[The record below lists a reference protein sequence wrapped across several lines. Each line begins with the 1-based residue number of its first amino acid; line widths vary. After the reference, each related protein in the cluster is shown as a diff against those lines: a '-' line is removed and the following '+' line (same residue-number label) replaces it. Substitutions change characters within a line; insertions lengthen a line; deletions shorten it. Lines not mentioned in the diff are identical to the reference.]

1 VDDVLARDDLATLV
15 AGAGPQVVLVLTTQ
29 QAPEVMAELQ
39 RWLPRDHL
47 AQLVLSRMQEEE
59 AYALV
64 DKVLQR
70 PLRQQE
76 WETVRRVAEMLGWH
90 PEGVR
95 LAAAMTQDEP
105 EGPRGKA
112 EGTGW
117 AGVLALLQEEGLRTE
132 GWDPLRRL
140 VERQWER
147 LGPMRR
153 KWVER
158 LVWRTERGGPLEEP
172 LAAAIWEVE
181 PAAARL
187 RLRNLEQVGML
198 ERVAVHPVEWWR
210 ERELEMWRVTPVVY
224 RLHRDQAGTLRKVQ
238 HQLDR
243 TLWRARTLTSRPW
256 QRHVMPPMPLSLA
269 LAGGIPNLLVVLPR
283 LLVEG
288 IVKGLARLKGK
299 GEQVRQWSQR
309 MTLGLPSSRLRARWE
324 QLWLQPTEEVELLY
338 VEVGWTVSA
347 MTALETLTA
356 LGLIGLGLL
365 SVSRLPFLPPLVMA
379 GLRLLPTLQAATP
392 WIVAA
397 LWIGMGVFLAK
408 LIWLCVLYGVRTWD
422 LALVVHL
429 ALALSWPLQWL
440 GPVRRERERLKDAWE
455 RGKSV

>member
-1 VDDVLARDDLATLV
+1 
-15 AGAGPQVVLVLTTQ
+15 
-29 QAPEVMAELQ
+29 
-39 RWLPRDHL
+39 
-47 AQLVLSRMQEEE
+47 
-59 AYALV
+59 
-64 DKVLQR
+64 
-70 PLRQQE
+70 
-76 WETVRRVAEMLGWH
+76 
-90 PEGVR
+90 
-95 LAAAMTQDEP
+95 
-105 EGPRGKA
+105 
-112 EGTGW
+112 
-117 AGVLALLQEEGLRTE
+117 
-132 GWDPLRRL
+132 
-140 VERQWER
+140 
-147 LGPMRR
+147 MRR

-181 PAAARL
+181 PAAAQL

-224 RLHRDQAGTLRKVQ
+224 RLHRDQASTLRKVQ

-429 ALALSWPLQWL
+429 ALALS
-440 GPVRRERERLKDAWE
+440 
-455 RGKSV
+455 